1 MTPETRGEEWRGTA
15 ADLPLPGGDFRL
27 FVTRLS
33 FQGMIS
39 LGLLENPV
47 TGRKDLHLSQARM
60 VIADLAML
68 LEKTA
73 GNLDPDEQA
82 HLEKVVGDLSLMLER
97 VAGEGS

>member
-1 MTPETRGEEWRGTA
+1 MTPAPRDEEWRGTA

-47 TGRKDLHLSQARM
+47 TGRKDLHLPQARM
-60 VIADLAML
+60 VIDDLAML
-68 LEKTA
+68 LEKTE
-73 GNLDPDEQA
+73 GNLESDEQA
-82 HLEKVVGDLSLMLER
+82 HLEKVVGDLRVMLER
-97 VAGEGS
+97 VAGEGA